1 MILPFL
7 LALLAFGTL
16 LPILAPLLRG
26 SRPVPPRA
34 SFDQAVYRDQL
45 HELDRDI
52 TRGMLSPAE
61 AAAARLEIQRRLL
74 AADRVPAAPPR
85 LSRSPVLAAIVL
97 LVIAAGSVSSYLWL
111 GSPGVPD
118 EPYSSRTAE
127 LAADN
132 SQPSLRAAVAALAT
146 KLKQNPGNAQGWVL
160 YGRSL
165 AMLNQ
170 WDQAEDAYH
179 HAIDLGQTSPDVL
192 ADHAEVMV
200 MQAGG
205 TVTPAAETA
214 LRQVLKADPASGM
227 ARYYLAIAAMQAG
240 EPRRAIDGLQALLA
254 ELPADSPVRPQLGRQ
269 VAGAAQAA
277 GIPVP
282 KLAEG
287 RPPAPGPTAAAELAG
302 SGGAG
307 SGVAGSGAAGSG
319 AAGSG
324 AAGSV
329 GGPDAK
335 AVADAANMSDA
346 QRQTMIRGMVAQLA
360 AKQQADPSNPDGWLR
375 LGRAYSVL
383 HEPDRAADAFD
394 KAAGLKPDDV
404 SIPLQEA
411 RALLSDHAPT
421 DKVSPRVVGL
431 LKRVEAANPD
441 QPLVLWYLGMA
452 AVQDAHPDQARKY
465 WNTLL
470 TQVPPGSE
478 DAKVIQ
484 SALDTLSRQKPGA
497 GG

>member
-170 WDQAEDAYH
+170 WDQAEEAYR

-214 LRQVLKADPASGM
+214 LQLVLKADPGSGM

-240 EPRRAIDGLQALLA
+240 EPRHAIDGLQALLA

-269 VAGAAQAA
+269 VAAAAQAA
-277 GIPVP
+277 GIPMP

-287 RPPAPGPTAAAELAG
+287 RPPAPGPAALGPTAGSDAAA
-302 SGGAG
+302 
-307 SGVAGSGAAGSG
+307 AA
-319 AAGSG
+319 
-324 AAGSV
+324 

-335 AVADAANMSDA
+335 AVADAANMSDT
-346 QRQTMIRGMVAQLA
+346 QRQEMIRGMVAQLA
-360 AKQQADPSNPDGWLR
+360 AKQQADPSNLDGWLR
-375 LGRAYSVL
+375 LGRAYGVL
-383 HEPDRAADAFD
+383 HEPDKAADAFD

-431 LKRVEAANPD
+431 LKRVEAADPT

-452 AVQDAHPDQARKY
+452 AAQEAHPDQARHY
-465 WNTLL
+465 WSTLL
-470 TQVPPGSE
+470 AQVPPGSE

-484 SALDTLSRQKPGA
+484 SALDTLSRQKPAA

>member
-26 SRPVPPRA
+26 SRPVPARA

-52 TRGMLSPAE
+52 TRGLISPAE

-74 AADRVPAAPPR
+74 AADRVPPAPPR
-85 LSRSPVLAAIVL
+85 LSRSPVLAAIVF

-127 LAADN
+127 FAADN
-132 SQPSLRAAVAALAT
+132 SQSSMRGAVAALAAQ
-146 KLKQNPGNAQGWVL
+146 LKQNPGNAQGWLL

-165 AMLNQ
+165 AMLDQ
-170 WDQAEDAYH
+170 WDKAEDAYR
-179 HAIDLGQTSPDVL
+179 HAIDLGQTSPVVL

-214 LRQVLKADPASGM
+214 LKQVLKADPASGI

-254 ELPADSPVRPQLGRQ
+254 DLPADSPVRPQLGRQ
-269 VAGAAQAA
+269 VAAAAQSA
-277 GIPVP
+277 GIAVP

-287 RPPAPGPTAAAELAG
+287 RPPAPGPTTG
-302 SGGAG
+302 SDA
-307 SGVAGSGAAGSG
+307 AGSGAAGSG

-324 AAGSV
+324 AAGSA

-346 QRQTMIRGMVAQLA
+346 QRQGMIRGMVAQLA
-360 AKQQADPSNPDGWLR
+360 AKQQADPSNLDGWLR
-375 LGRAYSVL
+375 LGRAYGVL
-383 HEPDRAADAFD
+383 HEPDKAADAFD

-431 LKRVEAANPD
+431 LKRVQASEPT

-452 AVQDAHPDQARKY
+452 AAQDAHPDQARQY
-465 WNTLL
+465 WSTLL
-470 TQVPPGSE
+470 TQVPPGSA

-484 SALDTLSRQKPGA
+484 SALDTLSGQKPGA